1 MVYTCLR
8 CAYMTNVKCN
18 LDRHNKRKIPCLY
31 TIDTMIGYDLKIISN
46 NTDGQNVQVDGK
58 NMEVDGKIW
67 RLVKNV
73 QTV

>member
-1 MVYTCLR
+1 
-8 CAYMTNVKCN
+8 
-18 LDRHNKRKIPCLY
+18 
-31 TIDTMIGYDLKIISN
+31 MIGYDLKIISN